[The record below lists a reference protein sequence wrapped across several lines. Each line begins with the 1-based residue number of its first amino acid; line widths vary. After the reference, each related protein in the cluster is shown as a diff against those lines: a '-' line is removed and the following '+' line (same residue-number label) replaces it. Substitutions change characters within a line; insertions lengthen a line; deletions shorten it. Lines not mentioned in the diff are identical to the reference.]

1 MALAKTW
8 ALGFAVAH
16 ITPFGRGALAGA
28 LAGAMARA
36 LTRFGVSSS
45 HPSESMVTL
54 LGDGFANGFC
64 YARAGW
70 LDGALA
76 ALAARAKDDADN
88 GTATLAPSAAFD
100 YHWRRHLES

>member
-1 MALAKTW
+1 MALAKAW

-45 HPSESMVTL
+45 RPLKENCTL

-64 YARAGW
+64 YA
-70 LDGALA
+70 
-76 ALAARAKDDADN
+76 
-88 GTATLAPSAAFD
+88 PS
-100 YHWRRHLES
+100 

>member
-16 ITPFGRGALAGA
+16 KTPLRRGALAGA

-45 HPSESMVTL
+45 HPSNENCTL
-54 LGDGFANGFC
+54 LGDGGANGFC
-64 YARAGW
+64 YAPPGW
-70 LDGALA
+70 LDVALA
-76 ALAARAKDDADN
+76 AWAARAKNDADN
-88 GTATLAPSAAFD
+88 GTATLAPPSAAF
-100 YHWRRHLES
+100 E

>member
-16 ITPFGRGALAGA
+16 KTPLRSGALAG
-28 LAGAMARA
+28 ARA

-45 HPSESMVTL
+45 HPSESMVKENCTL

-64 YARAGW
+64 SAPPGW

-76 ALAARAKDDADN
+76 AWAAGAKNDADN
-88 GTATLAPSAAFD
+88 GIATLAPSAAAFD
-100 YHWRRHLES
+100 

>member
-1 MALAKTW
+1 MALAKAW

-16 ITPFGRGALAGA
+16 KTPFRRALAGA

-45 HPSESMVTL
+45 HPSKENCTL
-54 LGDGFANGFC
+54 LGDGGANGFC
-64 YARAGW
+64 YAPPGW

-100 YHWRRHLES
+100 

>member
-1 MALAKTW
+1 MALAKAW

-16 ITPFGRGALAGA
+16 ITPFRRGALAGA

-36 LTRFGVSSS
+36 LTKVGLSSS
-45 HPSESMVTL
+45 HPSESIVTENCTL

-64 YARAGW
+64 CAPPGW

-76 ALAARAKDDADN
+76 ARAAGAQNDADH
-88 GTATLAPSAAFD
+88 GIATLAPSAAAVD
-100 YHWRRHLES
+100 

>member
-1 MALAKTW
+1 MALAKAW

-16 ITPFGRGALAGA
+16 KTPFRRALAGA

-45 HPSESMVTL
+45 HPSESMVRENCTL

-64 YARAGW
+64 YAPPGW

-76 ALAARAKDDADN
+76 AWAARAKNDADN
-88 GTATLAPSAAFD
+88 GTATLAPSAAF
-100 YHWRRHLES
+100 E

>member
-1 MALAKTW
+1 MALAKAW

-16 ITPFGRGALAGA
+16 ITPFRRGTMAGA

-36 LTRFGVSSS
+36 LTKFGVSSS
-45 HPSESMVTL
+45 HPSESMVKENCTL

-64 YARAGW
+64 CAPPGL

-76 ALAARAKDDADN
+76 AWAARAKNDADN
-88 GTATLAPSAAFD
+88 GTATFAPSATF
-100 YHWRRHLES
+100 E

>member
-8 ALGFAVAH
+8 ALGLGFAVAH
-16 ITPFGRGALAGA
+16 KTPLRSGALAGA

-36 LTRFGVSSS
+36 LTKFGVSSS
-45 HPSESMVTL
+45 HPSESMVRENCTL

-64 YARAGW
+64 CAPPGW

-76 ALAARAKDDADN
+76 AWATRAKNDADN
-88 GTATLAPSAAFD
+88 GIATLAPSAAV
-100 YHWRRHLES
+100 E